1 MIMNFI
7 ITNTRPA
14 QCGWAGW
21 SFTSKQPGQSPGLPG
36 SIAAYDDDIL
46 KAVHQGK
53 LKVQKAME
61 ELGLKEA
68 LKDWWEE
75 PSDKVQVQV
84 EMESNEDDS
93 EDEDDEAENGEDGD
107 DPLDMTN
114 DKKMIGIGFVTSDSC
129 SKI

>member
-1 MIMNFI
+1 
-7 ITNTRPA
+7 
-14 QCGWAGW
+14 
-21 SFTSKQPGQSPGLPG
+21 
-36 SIAAYDDDIL
+36 
-46 KAVHQGK
+46 
-53 LKVQKAME
+53 ME

-68 LKDWWEE
+68 LKDYWEE
-75 PSDKVQVQV
+75 PCDKVQVQV

-114 DKKMIGIGFVTSDSC
+114 DKKMTGIGFVTSDLC